1 MERNWLIRTT
11 QNQVLGPVTKQK
23 ILEFIQKGALG
34 LSDEVC
40 SGNGY
45 WFHLREK
52 DLVEKYLH
60 GDIPQGYNPISESRS
75 VLSKRENPDKTSSI
89 NTAPANKSEIAS
101 SSLTSGIVPKSEDLD
116 FPDITIVGQVASKEL
131 ETKLPDLSDLEF
143 PDVKLITESVKANP
157 SIIYATEPKTS
168 PNIVVPKPKAEPAS
182 NFNSSIEGE
191 EVNFPKADD
200 LEFPDL
206 DNMKTSPKIEKG
218 KVDLSHQHTRTVA
231 LDMQQMEEV
240 LPENQ
245 NTTDETKTTATEE
258 NSDKD
263 FEFSVDVK
271 QIGNK
276 FISQNDSDEHTVQL
290 QDLQAIE
297 DLEVAAQAPLQ
308 VKGKFSSAKEMASS
322 YVKKEKGPKLEDRKL
337 LHERKAKTVEN
348 QPIRKLINE
357 PILTNPGNADT
368 SMGSLKKRN
377 DNYLFFILIIIVL
390 IIIAVFF
397 YFKEILNKPLPV

>member
-60 GDIPQGYNPISESRS
+60 GDVPQGYNPISESKS

-89 NTAPANKSEIAS
+89 NTAPVNKSEIAS
-101 SSLTSGIVPKSEDLD
+101 STLTSGIVPKSEDLD
-116 FPDITIVGQVASKEL
+116 FPEIANVGQVASKDL

-143 PDVKLITESVKANP
+143 PDVELITESVKANP
-157 SIIYATEPKTS
+157 SIIYATEQKTS
-168 PNIVVPKPKAEPAS
+168 PNIVVPKPKPEPVS
-182 NFNSSIEGE
+182 NFNFSIEGE

-218 KVDLSHQHTRTVA
+218 KVDLSHQYTRTVA

-245 NTTDETKTTATEE
+245 NTSLETKTTATED

-271 QIGNK
+271 QIGKK
-276 FISQNDSDEHTVQL
+276 FISQNDSEEHTEQL

-297 DLEVAAQAPLQ
+297 DAQAPLQ
-308 VKGKFSSAKEMASS
+308 VKGKFANAKEMASS

-348 QPIRKLINE
+348 QPVRKVINE
-357 PILTNPGNADT
+357 PMVTTPGPIDT